1 MTNAQIMAG
10 GNRFLALW
18 VNEDIEIEDMEE
30 RDELK
35 QLYAIKNWSEEFDI
49 SEGIPSGEPAMN
61 AYEEDSFYGK
71 VMVDRKFSPAK
82 SYSATYTYE
91 MEVLNAGQYWD
102 NTLQDYTN
110 TVIVTFHTHDNHLLI
125 DVGRMYE

>member
-1 MTNAQIMAG
+1 
-10 GNRFLALW
+10 
-18 VNEDIEIEDMEE
+18 
-30 RDELK
+30 
-35 QLYAIKNWSEEFDI
+35 
-49 SEGIPSGEPAMN
+49 MN
-61 AYEEDSFYGK
+61 AYEADSFYGK
-71 VMVDRKFSPAK
+71 VMVDTKFSPAK

-91 MEVLNAGQYWD
+91 MEVLNTGRYWD